1 MPVVPLPLAV
11 SPGHDHLDGSGHV
24 RRRQEQGLR
33 EGLPLNPD
41 NSSSGAAA
49 PAAPGPLD
57 VTIGAEGGSVVRRS
71 VLAGGVRVLT
81 ESMPAHRSATIG
93 FWVGVGSRDELDGE
107 HGSTHF
113 LEHLLFKGTTHRSA
127 LDIASAFD
135 EVGGESN
142 AATAKESTCYYAR
155 VLDTDLPMAIETI
168 ADMVTSAVLD
178 PDELEQERDVI
189 GEEIAMDRDD
199 PADVAHESFVE
210 TVFGAHPLG
219 RPIGGTPEAIEDIS
233 RESVLRHYKRYY
245 RPDELVVTAAGGLDH
260 DDVCARVM
268 EALRAAGWEL
278 SEGAAPVA
286 RRTAVQTAAPGANSV
301 QVIERA
307 VEQANIIVG
316 CPSLVATDDRKYVMS
331 VLNAVLGGG
340 MSSRLFQQIREK
352 RGLAYS
358 TYSFSVGY
366 ADAGYFAMYAGC
378 MPAKAK
384 QVIDLLGAELEQ
396 LAAEVITDSELKK
409 AVGQLS
415 GGIVLALE
423 DSGSRMSRLGR
434 AELVTGEFIDI
445 DETLKRIQAV
455 TPEEIRQLA
464 AELAAAPRTTT
475 VVGPFP
481 DADAFAELRRP
492 VPCGGADKENPE

>member
-1 MPVVPLPLAV
+1 MPAVPLPLTSSHHREA
-11 SPGHDHLDGSGHV
+11 SDRSGFIP
-24 RRRQEQGLR
+24 ESTGQGLR
-33 EGLPLNPD
+33 DDPARTPA
-41 NSSSGAAA
+41 SSDPGAATV
-49 PAAPGPLD
+49 APGSLD
-57 VTIGAEGGSVVRRS
+57 VVIGGADGAVVRRS
-71 VLAGGVRVLT
+71 VLPGGVRVLT
-81 ESMPAHRSATIG
+81 EAMPAQRSATIG
-93 FWVGVGSRDELDGE
+93 FWVGVGSRDELAGE

-113 LEHLLFKGTTHRSA
+113 LEHLLFKGTTRRSA

-142 AATAKESTCYYAR
+142 AATAKESTCYFAR
-155 VLDTDLPMAIETI
+155 VLDTDLPMAIDTI
-168 ADMVTSAVLD
+168 ADMVTSPVLD
-178 PDELEQERDVI
+178 PGELEQERGVI
-189 GEEIAMDRDD
+189 LEEIAMDRDD

-210 TVFGAHPLG
+210 TVFGSHPLG
-219 RPIGGTPEAIEDIS
+219 RPIGGTPEAIKAIP

-260 DDVCARVM
+260 DEVCKQVVA
-268 EALRAAGWEL
+268 ALHNAGWEL
-278 SEGAAPVA
+278 PAGAAPVP
-286 RRTAVQTAAPGANSV
+286 RRTGVQSPAPGATGV
-301 QVIERA
+301 HVIERA

-316 CPSLVATDDRKYVMS
+316 CPSLVATDERKFVMS

-340 MSSRLFQQIREK
+340 MSSRLFQEIREK

-384 QVIDLLGAELEQ
+384 QVIDLLGAELDN
-396 LAAEVITDSELKK
+396 LAAGVITDAELKK

-434 AELVTGEFIDI
+434 AELVTGEFLDI
-445 DETLKRIQAV
+445 DETLRRIHAV
-455 TPEEIRQLA
+455 TPEQIRDLA
-464 AELAAAPRTTT
+464 SELAAAPRTTT

-481 DADAFAELRRP
+481 DPDVFR
-492 VPCGGADKENPE
+492 N

>member
-1 MPVVPLPLAV
+1 M
-11 SPGHDHLDGSGHV
+11 
-24 RRRQEQGLR
+24 RKEQGLR
-33 EGLPLNPD
+33 EDPPVNPE
-41 NSSSGAAA
+41 NFEPGAAST
-49 PAAPGPLD
+49 AAPGPLD
-57 VTIGAEGGSVVRRS
+57 VVIGTEGGDVVRRS
-71 VLAGGVRVLT
+71 VLPGGVRVLT
-81 ESMPAHRSATIG
+81 ESMPGQRSATIG
-93 FWVGVGSRDELDGE
+93 FWLGVGSRDELGGE

-127 LDIASAFD
+127 MDIASAFD

-178 PDELEQERDVI
+178 PAELEQERDVI
-189 GEEIAMDRDD
+189 LEEIAMDRDD

-210 TVFGAHPLG
+210 AVFGDHPLG
-219 RPIGGTPEAIEDIS
+219 RPIGGTPEAIKEIS

-245 RPDELVVTAAGGLDH
+245 RPDELVVTAAGGLNH
-260 DDVCARVM
+260 DEVCAQVM
-268 EALRAAGWEL
+268 EALHRAGWEL
-278 SEGAAPVA
+278 PDDAAPVA
-286 RRTAVQTAAPGANSV
+286 RRTAEQAAQPGTGGV

-316 CPSLVATDDRKYVMS
+316 CPSLVATDERKFVMS
-331 VLNAVLGGG
+331 VLNTVLGGG
-340 MSSRLFQQIREK
+340 MSSRLFQEIREK

-384 QVIDLLGAELEQ
+384 QVIDLLGDELDK
-396 LAAEVITDSELKK
+396 LATDLITGTELKK

-434 AELVTGEFIDI
+434 AELVTGEFVDI
-445 DETLKRIQAV
+445 DETLERINDV
-455 TPEEIRQLA
+455 TPEEIRELA

-481 DADAFAELRRP
+481 DDSEFRS
-492 VPCGGADKENPE
+492 